1 MPEQSIQFASLKP
14 GSLEG
19 ALGFS
24 APLFHPKEMA
34 LRQLR
39 YIEDYADQIKCKCFA
54 VEARYI
60 DRDFMEDYSVFYSKC
75 FVGYPNSCR
84 RVHFFSMDEEE
95 VRKAIGMVVASGNE
109 GDAAYHE
116 ACRRLSED
124 AYLGFCVIKPLDGSP
139 VGRTVLKCFP
149 PEPGDSRKFVR
160 HFNCTRRYVSHFL
173 GVEFSLRGLGFQQ
186 QDIGVS
192 ACATTAVWS
201 ALQKVRDHQH
211 IAAFTPAQITALA
224 SKYSLP
230 FGRSMPSEGLSIDQ
244 MCQAVQAMGVSPNV
258 YRADQIREARGYL
271 YSAIKSGFPPILILG
286 KGEGKHSG
294 DFHAVAV
301 VGMKLSS
308 TRDPGN
314 IDPLSDDRC
323 NDLVGIYIHD
333 DRRGPY
339 LRASLQP
346 KDHVAQIHI
355 DVDREG
361 KRDRDIWDLKHII
374 IPTPSK
380 IRIAM
385 AGLRESSLHLV
396 KTLHSIRE
404 LIEKRFNAEVSR
416 SISYEYW
423 IERSHKYIE
432 NIIVNP
438 NGDSRALVQKICSSI
453 PMSRHIGVA
462 SVAGGFFD
470 PIDLLLDVTGTQRN
484 AHCLG
489 VCAKST
495 HEPLTRY
502 VIADLARQYRC
513 QGVF

>member
-1 MPEQSIQFASLKP
+1 
-14 GSLEG
+14 
-19 ALGFS
+19 
-24 APLFHPKEMA
+24 
-34 LRQLR
+34 
-39 YIEDYADQIKCKCFA
+39 
-54 VEARYI
+54 
-60 DRDFMEDYSVFYSKC
+60 MEDYSVFYSKC
-75 FVGYPNSCR
+75 FAGYPNSCR
-84 RVHFFSMDEEE
+84 RVHFFSKEEE
-95 VRKAIGMVVASGNE
+95 DVRKRIETVVASGNE
-109 GDAAYHE
+109 GEAAYHE

-124 AYLGFCVIKPLDGSP
+124 AYLGFCVIRPLDGSP

-149 PEPGDSRKFVR
+149 AEPGDGRNIIR
-160 HFNCTRRYVSHFL
+160 HFDCTRRYVAHFL
-173 GVEFSLRGLGFQQ
+173 GIEFSLRGLGFQQ

-258 YRADQIREARGYL
+258 YRAVQIREARAYL

-286 KGEGKHSG
+286 KGEGKHGG
-294 DFHAVAV
+294 DHHAVAV
-301 VGMKLSS
+301 VGMKLASP
-308 TRDPGN
+308 RDPAS

-323 NDLVGIYIHD
+323 NDLAGIYIHD

-346 KDHVAQIHI
+346 KGHVAQIHI
-355 DVDREG
+355 DTDREG
-361 KRDRDIWDLKHII
+361 KKDRDIWDLKHVIV
-374 IPTPSK
+374 PTPSK

-385 AGLRESSLHLV
+385 SGLRESSLHLV
-396 KTLHSIRE
+396 KTLHSTRE
-404 LIEKRFNAEVSR
+404 FIEERFDTEIPK

-423 IERSHKYIE
+423 IERSHKYLENLIIE
-432 NIIVNP
+432 
-438 NGDSRALVQKICSSI
+438 SRGASPGLVQKICYSI
-453 PMSRHIGVA
+453 PMSRHIGVI
-462 SVAGGFFD
+462 SVTGGFFD
-470 PIDLLLDVTGTQRN
+470 PIDLLVDVTGTQRN

-495 HEPLTRY
+495 HVRLTRD
-502 VIADLARQYRC
+502 VVASLAKQYRC